1 MRLKLI
7 LKTQP
12 NSVLAFDHHHALRAV
27 IYRIIERADSEY
39 SHWLHDNGFM
49 ATGKKNFKLFSF
61 DLLRGQPFRLNNERK
76 QILFPT
82 GIVEWTL
89 GFHIEEPLAKF
100 VEGLFKNQVF
110 EVATLGTKVRFEVQ
124 SVQILETPIF
134 TKTMR
139 FRCETGIC
147 LTEKTET
154 DRYEQFR
161 SPDDANYK
169 TLFYNSLAAKIQ
181 AATRQTI
188 PPYSEGIFDLKILS
202 EPKKWST
209 LVPQDN
215 GAKPIRTI
223 GFKYNFEIIAPKDWI
238 AIGFAAGWGKGCAGG
253 FGWTEI
259 LK

>member
-1 MRLKLI
+1 MRLKLT

-12 NSVLAFDHHHALRAV
+12 HSVLAFDHHHALRAV
-27 IYRIIERADSEY
+27 VYRIIEQADSAY
-39 SHWLHDNGFM
+39 SLWLHEQGFT

-61 DLLRGQPFRLNNERK
+61 DLLRGQPFRLNFDRK

-82 GIVEWTL
+82 GAVDWTL
-89 GFHIEEPLAKF
+89 GFYIEEPLAKF

-110 EVATLGTKVRFEVQ
+110 EVATLGTRVRFQVE
-124 SVQILETPIF
+124 SVQILETPPF
-134 TKTMR
+134 FETMR

-169 TLFYNSLAAKIQ
+169 RLFFNSLAAKVH
-181 AATRQTI
+181 AATGET
-188 PPYSEGIFDLKILS
+188 PLPYSDTLFDLKILS
-202 EPKKWST
+202 APKKWST
-209 LVPQDN
+209 LVPQDKD
-215 GAKPIRTI
+215 AKPIRTI
-223 GFKYNFEIIAPKDWI
+223 GFKYDFDITAPIDWLKVGYF
-238 AIGFAAGWGKGCAGG
+238 AGFGKGTSGG
-253 FGWTEI
+253 FGWTEV

>member
-7 LKTQP
+7 LRTQP

-27 IYRIIERADSEY
+27 IYRIIERADSTY
-39 SHWLHDNGFM
+39 SHWLHENGFA

-76 QILFPT
+76 EILFPT

-89 GFHIEEPLAKF
+89 GFYIEEPLAKF

-110 EVATLGTKVRFEVQ
+110 EVATLGTRVRFEVQ
-124 SVQILETPIF
+124 SVQILETPSF
-134 TKTMR
+134 AQTLR

-161 SPDDANYK
+161 SPSDAHYK
-169 TLFYNSLAAKIQ
+169 ILFYNSLAAKVQ
-181 AATRQTI
+181 AATGRK
-188 PPYSEGIFDLKILS
+188 PLPYSEDIFDLTILT

-223 GFKYNFEIIAPKDWI
+223 GFKFNFDITAPIDYLKVGYF
-238 AIGFAAGWGKGCAGG
+238 AGFGKGTSGG
-253 FGWTEI
+253 FGWVET